1 MEQLEADVAR
11 ALRTW
16 DAAVTMA
23 LSAGAGGD
31 KSSGSSSS
39 SSSSSNSSSGGNSS
53 NSSSN
58 PSAGGARRPWDY
70 EAFLKR
76 RDTLRP
82 TLWFGKPRRLR
93 SAVCAAH
100 GWEARSELESLRCAM
115 CHTTLRYS
123 PPAGVCAAEEEAYVA
138 SFERELGDAHRPAC
152 AWRRSYLVEQIASE
166 LVRRHDA
173 ALPTAAQPEG
183 QRHDLLGAQQLAGRP
198 DAELTGPLVSE
209 RVSTVLDELMGL

>member
-11 ALRTW
+11 ALGTW
-16 DAAVTMA
+16 DAAVTTA
-23 LSAGAGGD
+23 LSAGGD
-31 KSSGSSSS
+31 KSSGGSGGGSSGSG
-39 SSSSSNSSSGGNSS
+39 NSSSCS
-53 NSSSN
+53 NS
-58 PSAGGARRPWDY
+58 PSAAGARRPWDY
-70 EAFLKR
+70 GAFLAR

-100 GWEARSELESLRCAM
+100 GWEARSEPESLRCAM
-115 CHTTLRYS
+115 CHATLRYS
-123 PPAGVCAAEEEAYVA
+123 PPAGVSAAEEEAYVA
-138 SFERELGDAHRPAC
+138 SFEREIGDAHRPAC

-173 ALPTAAQPEG
+173 TLSTAAQPEEG

-209 RVSTVLDELMGL
+209 RVSTVLDELLGL